1 MKKSLYIFSNGTI
14 KRKQNTIYFLSENDE
29 KKYIP
34 VENTKEIYVFGEVTI
49 NKKLLEFFTQKEILL
64 HFFNYHGYY
73 VGTYYP
79 REHYNSGLVI
89 LKQAEY
95 YLDEEKR
102 MTLARAF
109 VEGAATNILRVLKY
123 HERKGIDLKDI
134 IQEIEV
140 LKSLIDRQ
148 TKVEELMAI
157 EGNIR
162 DTYYS
167 AFDKILEDSDFS
179 FNKRTRRP
187 PKNRLNALISFGNQ
201 LLYVAVLSEIYRTHL
216 DPRIGYLHST
226 NQRRFTLNL
235 DVAEIFKPIIV
246 DRMIISLIK
255 RKMLKKEH
263 FDARLKG
270 ILLKDSGK
278 KIFLKE
284 WDSRMQSTVE
294 HKKLKRQVSY
304 QRLLRLELYKLE
316 KHFIEGKEYKPYVMK
331 Y

>member
-1 MKKSLYIFSNGTI
+1 MKKSIYIFSNGTI
-14 KRKQNTIYFLSENDE
+14 KRKQNTIFFLSENEE

-34 VENTKEIYVFGEVTI
+34 VENTKEIYIFGEVTL

-79 REHYNSGLVI
+79 REHQGSGLVL
-89 LKQAEY
+89 LKQAEH

-102 MTLARAF
+102 MKLAKSF
-109 VEGAATNILRVLKY
+109 VKGAADNIIKLLKY
-123 HERKGIDLKDI
+123 YQTRGIG
-134 IQEIEV
+134 
-140 LKSLIDRQ
+140 LKSTIRKIEKLSSQIEKQ
-148 TKVEELMAI
+148 TNTEDLMAI

-162 DTYYS
+162 DTYYTS
-167 AFDKILEDSDFS
+167 FDKIIQDKDFS

-246 DRMIISLIK
+246 DRMIIGLIK
-255 RKMLKKEH
+255 KKMIKKEH
-263 FDARLKG
+263 FDARLNG
-270 ILLKDSGK
+270 ILLKENGK

-284 WDSRMQSTVE
+284 WDNRLQTTVE
-294 HKKLKRQVSY
+294 HKKLKRHVSY

-316 KHFIEGKEYKPYVMK
+316 KHLIEGIEYRPYKMK